1 MVYLKHNGRLPDP
14 AVQKNRTIQHNTTQR
29 KAMKEFTINT
39 IERDINDHRTR
50 VFPATIVI
58 SAQTF
63 NEAVHK
69 VLNRPQI
76 RVQQIVSV
84 NGKNFSDCPTD

>member
-1 MVYLKHNGRLPDP
+1 MR
-14 AVQKNRTIQHNTTQR
+14 
-29 KAMKEFTINT
+29 EFTINT

-69 VLNRPQI
+69 ALNRPQI

>member
-1 MVYLKHNGRLPDP
+1 MDDNTYMRN
-14 AVQKNRTIQHNTTQR
+14 NTTQR
-29 KAMKEFTINT
+29 KVMKEFTINT

-58 SAQTF
+58 PAKTF

-84 NGKNFSDCPTD
+84 NGKNFVECLID

>member
-1 MVYLKHNGRLPDP
+1 MDDNTYMRN
-14 AVQKNRTIQHNTTQR
+14 NTTQR
-29 KAMKEFTINT
+29 KVMKEFTINT
-39 IERDINDHRTR
+39 IERDVNDHRTR

-84 NGKNFSDCPTD
+84 NGKNFSDCPTY

>member
-1 MVYLKHNGRLPDP
+1 MIVS
-14 AVQKNRTIQHNTTQR
+14 QQQQQQR
-29 KAMKEFTINT
+29 KVMREFTINT
-39 IERDINDHRTR
+39 IEHDINNHRTR
-50 VFPATIVI
+50 CFPATIVI
-58 SAQTF
+58 SAKTF

-84 NGKNFSDCPTD
+84 NGESFTEC

>member
-1 MVYLKHNGRLPDP
+1 MDDNTYMRN
-14 AVQKNRTIQHNTTQR
+14 NTTQR
-29 KAMKEFTINT
+29 EIMKEFTINT

-84 NGKNFSDCPTD
+84 NGKNFVECLID